1 LGKIED
7 TYALDMTPGGI
18 PEVVHLSQYD
28 SGVRDIKFLLYSGSR
43 PYTPQT
49 GSRVTIRGGK
59 SDGTIYEYECTV
71 SGNSVTLTPTTQ
83 MTAVKGIHE
92 AEIRI
97 YNGSDII
104 GSANIRIMVEQS
116 PFPESFRASATEIPL
131 VEGAHKAAYDSEE
144 YKNAALNSQNAAS
157 ASAAQAANSAAE
169 SSRSASAAAASETA
183 AKTSETNASNSAKAA
198 AASEKNAMSATPD
211 GYASLASTFNALGL
225 YVDSEGYT
233 CQAIDEE
240 AKD

>member
-1 LGKIED
+1 MGKIED
-7 TYALDMTPGGI
+7 TYALDMTPGSI

-28 SGVRDIKFLLYSGSR
+28 TGARDIKFLLYAGSR
-43 PYTPQT
+43 PYTPQN
-49 GSRVTIRGGK
+49 GSTVTIRGGK
-59 SDGTIYEYECTV
+59 SDGTIYEYTCTV
-71 SGNSVTLTPTTQ
+71 SGNAATLTPTTQ

-104 GSANIRIMVEQS
+104 GSANIRIMVEPS

-131 VEGAHKAAYDSEE
+131 VEGAHKAASDAEE
-144 YKNAALNSQNAAS
+144 YKNSALNSQNAAS
-157 ASAAQAANSAAE
+157 TSAAQAANSAEA

-233 CQAIDEE
+233 CQAISGETQD
-240 AKD
+240 

>member
-1 LGKIED
+1 MASITEP
-7 TYALDMTPGGI
+7 YALDMTPGAI
-18 PEVVHLSQYD
+18 PAVVHLSQYD
-28 SGVRDIKFLLYSGSR
+28 SGARELKFILYAGSR
-43 PYTPQT
+43 PYTPQA
-49 GSRVTIRGGK
+49 GSTVTIRGGK
-59 SDGTIYEYECTV
+59 PDGTIYEYACTV
-71 SGNSVTLTPTTQ
+71 SGNAATFTPTAQ
-83 MTAVKGIHE
+83 MTAVKGFHD

-104 GSANIRIMVEQS
+104 GSANIRIMVEPS
-116 PFPESFRASATEIPL
+116 PFPESFRTSATELPII
-131 VEGAHKAAYDSEE
+131 EGASKAALDAEE

-157 ASAAQAANSAAE
+157 VSATQATNSATE

-183 AKTSETNASNSAKAA
+183 AKISETNAANSAKAA

-233 CQAIDEE
+233 CQAINTE

>member
-1 LGKIED
+1 
-7 TYALDMTPGGI
+7 MTPGSI

-28 SGVRDIKFLLYSGSR
+28 TGARDIKFLLYAGSR
-43 PYTPQT
+43 SYTPQS
-49 GSRVTIRGGK
+49 GSIVTIRGGK
-59 SDGTIYEYECTV
+59 PDGTIYEYECTV
-71 SGNSVTLTPTTQ
+71 SGNTATLTPTTQ

-104 GSANIRIMVEQS
+104 GSANIRIMVEPS
-116 PFPESFRASATEIPL
+116 PFPEIFRASATELPII
-131 VEGAHKAAYDSEE
+131 EGANKAAFDAEK

-157 ASAAQAANSAAE
+157 ASAEQANNSATE
-169 SSRSASAAAASETA
+169 SSRSASAAAASEAA
-183 AKTSETNASNSAKAA
+183 AKTSETNAANSAKAA

-211 GYASLASTFNALGL
+211 GYASLAATFNALGL

-233 CQAIDEE
+233 CQAISGETQD
-240 AKD
+240 

>member
-1 LGKIED
+1 LEKIED
-7 TYALDMTPGGI
+7 TYALDLTPGSI

-28 SGVRDIKFLLYSGSR
+28 SGVRDIKFLLYAGSR
-43 PYTPQT
+43 PYTVQT
-49 GSRVTIRGGK
+49 GSTVTIRGGK
-59 SDGTIYEYECTV
+59 PDGTIYEYTCAVTGNAVTV
-71 SGNSVTLTPTTQ
+71 TPTVQ
-83 MTAVKGIHE
+83 MTAVRGFHD

-97 YNGSDII
+97 YNGSDMI

-131 VEGAHKAAYDSEE
+131 VEGAHKAAFDAEE
-144 YKNAALNSQNAAS
+144 YKNSALNSQNAAS
-157 ASAAQAANSAAE
+157 ESATQAANSATAAGN
-169 SSRSASAAAASETA
+169 SAKAAATSETA
-183 AKTSETNASNSAKAA
+183 AKTSETNAASSASAA

-225 YVDSEGYT
+225 YVDAEGYT
-233 CQAIDEE
+233 CQAINEE